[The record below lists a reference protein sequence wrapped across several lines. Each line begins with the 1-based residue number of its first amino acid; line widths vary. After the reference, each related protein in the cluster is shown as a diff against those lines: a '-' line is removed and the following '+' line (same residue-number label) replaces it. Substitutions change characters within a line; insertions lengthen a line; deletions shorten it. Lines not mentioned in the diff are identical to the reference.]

1 MCFEFKEVTGLH
13 SVTVVWFTPQGK
25 VYEVAEA
32 NLFTPEGE
40 EENPIKMWFWLDLNE
55 TITSNNYG
63 MWLVKLFIDGQ
74 YILEDVFSL
83 GTASTYS
90 ASGKYS
96 LINN

>member
-1 MCFEFKEVTGLH
+1 
-13 SVTVVWFTPQGK
+13 
-25 VYEVAEA
+25 
-32 NLFTPEGE
+32 
-40 EENPIKMWFWLDLNE
+40 
-55 TITSNNYG
+55 